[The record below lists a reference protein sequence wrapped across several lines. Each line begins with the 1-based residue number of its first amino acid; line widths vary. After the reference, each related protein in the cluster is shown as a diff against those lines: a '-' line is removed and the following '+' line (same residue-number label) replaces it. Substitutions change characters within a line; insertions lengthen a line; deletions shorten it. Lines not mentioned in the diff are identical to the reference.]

1 MRVIAKKALR
11 DCWERHPDAEQALKA
26 WYQDARQASWQSPQD
41 IHQSYVTASIVAHNR
56 AIFNI
61 RGNRYR
67 LVVAVNY
74 AMGIVFIRFVGSHT
88 DYDKI
93 DVATV

>member
-1 MRVIAKKALR
+1 MVRGGSWNLAHHFARASSRIWYLPYLR
-11 DCWERHPDAEQALKA
+11 
-26 WYQDARQASWQSPQD
+26 SPQD
-41 IHQSYVTASIVAHNR
+41 IRQSYVTASIVAHNR

-67 LVVAVNY
+67 VVVAVNY
-74 AMGIVFIRFVGSHT
+74 AMAIVFIRFVGSHT

-93 DVATV
+93 DAATV

>member
-1 MRVIAKKALR
+1 M
-11 DCWERHPDAEQALKA
+11 
-26 WYQDARQASWQSPQD
+26 
-41 IHQSYVTASIVAHNR
+41 TASIVAHNR

-67 LVVAVNY
+67 VVVAVNY

-93 DVATV
+93 DAATV